1 VSAAAAAPPQD
12 PAQFSAERF
21 RANVAALV
29 ELGARAPG
37 DEASAH
43 ARAWAKANAPAARAD
58 AVVALIAPLTASGDS
73 SDGLADAS
81 SGAALILEAAR
92 ALAARDAAPR
102 VELFDSSALA
112 SAALAGTALAVYVPR
127 ALAARDAAP
136 RVELFDSSALA
147 SAALAGTALAVYV
160 PRACALPQRR
170 DLLSHRVL
178 RERFFDF
185 AGAEAGA
192 AGFEQSEAPHEA
204 LLAAGARRV
213 VVLDAPR
220 ASGAACDPQKFVD
233 ALVRFVRDASALLTR
248 GSAHG
253 VNAPPAEASQPT
265 DGAVAPQENS

>member
-1 VSAAAAAPPQD
+1 MSAAAAAPPQD

-81 SGAALILEAAR
+81 SGAALILEAA
-92 ALAARDAAPR
+92 
-102 VELFDSSALA
+102 
-112 SAALAGTALAVYVPR
+112 R